1 MKESQQFVLTVVI
14 PIEDNFDTVIRLL
27 RFASYEKEYQPS
39 LNGIHKMLY
48 RFGPLTEE
56 GVDNFKEA
64 FRDIFKHSP
73 FKNHCAFTVAEI
85 PQ

>member
-39 LNGIHKMLY
+39 LNDIHKMLY

-56 GVDNFKEA
+56 GVDNFKDA
-64 FRDIFKHSP
+64 FRDIFKYSP
-73 FKNHCAFTVAEI
+73 FRNHCTFTVAEI